1 MDKAVR
7 QEILLEL
14 EQDTDL
20 TDVDRSMLIEEVEE
34 CEEVVRAYMT
44 GAMKA
49 QPETDPE
56 ELVEKVLCDLVMDE
70 KLDGRSAVLQDPDH
84 EIWRDPLECEKQFL
98 YTLQTWMYRE
108 NWTLGD
114 DPDRH

>member
-20 TDVDRSMLIEEVEE
+20 TDADREMLIDEVEE
-34 CEEVVRAYMT
+34 CEEVVHAYMT
-44 GAMKA
+44 TAMKA

-56 ELVEKVLCDLVMDE
+56 ELVEKVLCDLVMDG
-70 KLDGRSAVLQDPDH
+70 KLDGRSAVLQDPEH
-84 EIWRDPLECEKQFL
+84 EVWRDPDQCENQFL
-98 YTLQTWMYRE
+98 YTLQIWMHRE
-108 NWTLGD
+108 NWT
-114 DPDRH
+114 PETP